1 MTADSWRDAVR
12 RQVALGRLVP
22 LGGPGDGAWIAES
35 AAVAVLG
42 RAVAEGA
49 PRVRLG
55 ALRIA
60 LDDPQEVPESVVP
73 APPGALPPGALR
85 LTADFAVTTASTA
98 PVDFV
103 ESAGSAGAAALAGP
117 AGDTEPADPAG
128 AAGLT
133 RPADPAGAAGLTRPA
148 DPAGAADLAEPA
160 DLAGPE
166 GPTEPADIAGAVGSA
181 VAAAEPL
188 PAVAARLRLTLAA
201 AADQRLGL
209 AVTAVDLR
217 VTDLL
222 EADDATGPAVRAQRP
237 TPAREVTDAQEARV
251 AAATLSVPGV
261 VALTGVLGGLG
272 RPVRLEE
279 RTTQA
284 ALPHRHVRIELAAS
298 ADHRTVDVARR
309 VRAAVRD
316 ALEDRPTVAVLVT
329 SVS

>member
-1 MTADSWRDAVR
+1 MTADSWRHAVR

-42 RAVAEGA
+42 RAVADEA

-85 LTADFAVTTASTA
+85 LTADFAVTAAPTA
-98 PVDFV
+98 PADF
-103 ESAGSAGAAALAGP
+103 
-117 AGDTEPADPAG
+117 
-128 AAGLT
+128 
-133 RPADPAGAAGLTRPA
+133 
-148 DPAGAADLAEPA
+148 AGAADLARPA
-160 DLAGPE
+160 DLV
-166 GPTEPADIAGAVGSA
+166 GAASFA

-201 AADQRLGL
+201 AAAGRLGL

-222 EADDATGPAVRAQRP
+222 EADDATGPAVGAQRP
-237 TPAREVTDAQEARV
+237 APAREVTDPQEARV

-261 VALTGVLGGLG
+261 VALTGAFGGLG
-272 RPVRLEE
+272 RAVHLEE

-284 ALPHRHVRIELAAS
+284 ALPHRHVRVELAAS
-298 ADHRTVDVARR
+298 ADHRTADVARR
-309 VRAAVRD
+309 VRAAVRE